1 MWPNVEQ
8 LWRDSHAPGATGHE
22 LDTKTEAAVSFR
34 TVVASM
40 TWVSSRTK
48 FSILEGVLQLNHVT
62 DVTIVPNETAA
73 SDAGIISLRFY
84 GVIDDRKLH
93 S

>member
-1 MWPNVEQ
+1 
-8 LWRDSHAPGATGHE
+8 
-22 LDTKTEAAVSFR
+22 
-34 TVVASM
+34 
-40 TWVSSRTK
+40 VSSRTK

-73 SDAGIISLRFY
+73 SDAGIISLRFH